1 MKFSD
6 GTVLRLYPQTVED
19 FALYSDMELS
29 EQLYQD
35 LFAAAGKM
43 SAKMRAVRI
52 VAAANVSKADL
63 QQRLVKK
70 GESAT
75 DAKHAVEWMD
85 SLQLV
90 DDEKTAALLVQ
101 RCIAKGYGKARAKQ
115 LLYEKKIPKELWEGA
130 LDNYPDQMEKIN
142 AFLQNRLGDNPE
154 PADVKRAVD
163 ALLRRGH
170 SYGKIRIAL
179 SHLLED
185 SDFLREDY

>member
-19 FALYSDMELS
+19 FALYSGMELTT
-29 EQLYQD
+29 QLHQA
-35 LFAAAGKM
+35 LCAAAGKM

-63 QQRLVKK
+63 QQRLVQK

-75 DAKHAVEWMD
+75 DAKQAVEWMD

-90 DDEKTAALLVQ
+90 DDEKTAAMLVQ

-115 LLYEKKIPKELWEGA
+115 LLYDKKIPKEFWEGV
-130 LDNYPDQMEKIN
+130 LENYPDQTEKMV

-170 SYGKIRIAL
+170 SYGKIRVAF